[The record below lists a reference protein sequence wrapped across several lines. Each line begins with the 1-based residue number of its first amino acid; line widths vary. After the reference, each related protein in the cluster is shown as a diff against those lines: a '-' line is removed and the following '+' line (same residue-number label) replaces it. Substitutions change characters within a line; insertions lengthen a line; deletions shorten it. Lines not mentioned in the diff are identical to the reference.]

1 MKKEPAIKVM
11 MMPKDTNSRGTI
23 FGGVILSYIDQAGA
37 VEAIKKGA
45 RRPVTVNMKEINFLK
60 PVYVGDIVSFYTETL
75 KIGTTSITVR
85 VRVVAE
91 RIQNIGAEL
100 ASEEKEKG
108 VVKEYSIEEE
118 VTEAVVTYVNID
130 HNWKPMPIKI

>member
-1 MKKEPAIKVM
+1 MKGEPAIKVM

-37 VEAIKKGA
+37 VEAIKQGA

-91 RIQNIGAEL
+91 RIQKFTETENSQSPREN
-100 ASEEKEKG
+100 
-108 VVKEYSIEEE
+108 SIQED

-130 HNWKPMPIKI
+130 HNWKPTPIRI